1 MLSEVATTLLIQES
15 IMLPVYLKVTP
26 FITLEWMCEMD
37 QADLGWMEDIVK
49 YLRTREVSKDGKQ
62 ANKLRIEAAHYTL
75 INDQLYKRSF
85 GGPYLRCLNEM
96 KTQYILAELHEGV
109 CGNHPS
115 RRTLVQK
122 A

>member
-1 MLSEVATTLLIQES
+1 
-15 IMLPVYLKVTP
+15 MLPVYLKATP

-49 YLRTREVSKDGKQ
+49 YLRTGEVSKDGKQ

-96 KTQYILAELHEGV
+96 KTQYILKELHEGV
-109 CGNHPS
+109 CENHPS
-115 RRTLVQK
+115 RWTLVQK
-122 A
+122 AWQSQMTTIICKK